1 MTLDEPDELLLRGAG
16 LSLLPSL
23 GLLPGSPLLRGG
35 GLALP
40 SPLLGLLPGSFVAW
54 AFSATKVAAAMKAN
68 IATAKSFFAF
78 DMIFSL
84 GFRCMMHR
92 IEMEIEP
99 AWAFPLFPEEQGS
112 AQFPCHTENFGR
124 QAP

>member
-1 MTLDEPDELLLRGAG
+1 
-16 LSLLPSL
+16 
-23 GLLPGSPLLRGG
+23 
-35 GLALP
+35 
-40 SPLLGLLPGSFVAW
+40 
-54 AFSATKVAAAMKAN
+54 
-68 IATAKSFFAF
+68 
-78 DMIFSL
+78 
-84 GFRCMMHR
+84 MHR